1 MTIRSTTL
9 EFDEGTASNLPLPRH
24 PVLGWSSFNVVD
36 APDISSLEN
45 LTHTAITTSGRAAI
59 YQALLQL
66 QLPPTCN
73 VLVPS
78 YHCPTMIAPVLLA
91 NLTPVYFGLRSDG
104 LPNLDTIDAATAS
117 TCKAMLVSHYFGL
130 ARSLAEVRQWCDDR
144 GIALIED
151 CAHCYFGQAGER
163 PVGAWGDYSTASLS
177 KFLPMPEG
185 GMLASASRPIL
196 DLQLAS
202 PSIKAQFKGWVD
214 VLEVATKY
222 KRFPGINGAL
232 NLFMWLKRASLQLGK
247 RPPGPAE
254 PGAVAMMQDCDMAR
268 RAQSPLWTTVTLKA
282 MLPRG
287 RVIIRRQ
294 QNFAS
299 YARHF
304 GDIQGAKPLFPL
316 NTASSDQ
323 IAPYVF
329 PLWVDDAD
337 RVYHSLRALDLPV
350 FRWDRLWPGTPR
362 LDGDV
367 GPLWS
372 QHVLQLLCHQ
382 DLSDADIERTARS
395 VLGLLSSQPAQTA

>member
-1 MTIRSTTL
+1 M
-9 EFDEGTASNLPLPRH
+9 
-24 PVLGWSSFNVVD
+24 
-36 APDISSLEN
+36 
-45 LTHTAITTSGRAAI
+45 
-59 YQALLQL
+59 
-66 QLPPTCN
+66 
-73 VLVPS
+73 
-78 YHCPTMIAPVLLA
+78 
-91 NLTPVYFGLRSDG
+91 
-104 LPNLDTIDAATAS
+104 TIDAATANS
-117 TCKAMLVSHYFGL
+117 CKAMLVSHYFGL

-163 PVGAWGDYSTASLS
+163 PVGAWGDYATASLS
-177 KFLPMPEG
+177 KFLPVPEG
-185 GMLASASRPIL
+185 GLLASANRPISN
-196 DLQLAS
+196 LQLS
-202 PSIKAQFKGWVD
+202 PPSLKAQLKGLVD
-214 VLEVATKY
+214 LLEVATKY
-222 KRFPGINGAL
+222 GRFPGINRILTFLLG
-232 NLFMWLKRASLQLGK
+232 LKRAYLQQEK
-247 RPPGPAE
+247 RSQESAD
-254 PGAVAMMQDCDMAR
+254 PGAVAMMRDCDMAR
-268 RAQSPLWTTVTLKA
+268 RAESPLWTTVALKA

-304 GDIQGAKPLFPL
+304 TNIQGAKPLFPL
-316 NTASSDQ
+316 NTASSCN

-337 RVYHSLRALDLPV
+337 RVYRSLRALGLPV